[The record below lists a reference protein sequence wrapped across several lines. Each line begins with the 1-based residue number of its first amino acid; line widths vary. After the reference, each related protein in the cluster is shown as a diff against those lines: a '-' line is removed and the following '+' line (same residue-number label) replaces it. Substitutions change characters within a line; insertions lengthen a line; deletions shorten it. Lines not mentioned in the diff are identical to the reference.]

1 VYDSLVAQTL
11 EDFEWIVVDDGS
23 TDDTES
29 VVRTLQQNAPFS
41 VVYLRLARNSGWH
54 VAYNRAVGIA
64 NGTYFNVL
72 DSDDQ
77 YTVDALQRFSDAW
90 TSIPETQ
97 MERYA
102 SVVGLCVDLENRL
115 LSPPFP
121 DSPFDC
127 THTELR
133 HRYGMHG
140 DAAISLRRAIIPPN
154 PYPEDLGSFVIHSFL
169 LNRLSDQYVSRHIN
183 RVLKRVEYRP
193 DGLTSR
199 ILQVRV
205 GSPKSARTYYR
216 ELAHR
221 LRHISTYGQF
231 RAHVNFVR
239 FAFHEGL
246 SIRTQRAISP
256 RPTLCMLA
264 TVPGYLAM
272 RWDVRRLSRMPRS
285 VVRPPRNERV
295 VGRLV
300 KRAFDVAVASL
311 ALLLLAPVVAFV
323 AVVVRLNLGAPVL
336 FRQVRPGIHGRL
348 FTMFKF
354 RTMLPDSHVLKD
366 DQDRLTPLGRRLRA
380 LSLDEL
386 PELVNVIRGEM
397 SLVGPRPLLPQYLT
411 RYSSLQFRRHELK
424 PGITGLA
431 QVSGRNAVDW
441 ERRLLLDVW
450 YIDHQSFWLDL
461 KILFATVFRVFARQ
475 GISQP
480 GHATA
485 RPFVGSEAPEH
496 GT

>member
-1 VYDSLVAQTL
+1 
-11 EDFEWIVVDDGS
+11 
-23 TDDTES
+23 
-29 VVRTLQQNAPFS
+29 
-41 VVYLRLARNSGWH
+41 
-54 VAYNRAVGIA
+54 
-64 NGTYFNVL
+64 
-72 DSDDQ
+72 
-77 YTVDALQRFSDAW
+77 
-90 TSIPETQ
+90 
-97 MERYA
+97 
-102 SVVGLCVDLENRL
+102 
-115 LSPPFP
+115 
-121 DSPFDC
+121 
-127 THTELR
+127 
-133 HRYGMHG
+133 
-140 DAAISLRRAIIPPN
+140 
-154 PYPEDLGSFVIHSFL
+154 
-169 LNRLSDQYVSRHIN
+169 
-183 RVLKRVEYRP
+183 
-193 DGLTSR
+193 
-199 ILQVRV
+199 
-205 GSPKSARTYYR
+205 
-216 ELAHR
+216 
-221 LRHISTYGQF
+221 
-231 RAHVNFVR
+231 
-239 FAFHEGL
+239 
-246 SIRTQRAISP
+246 
-256 RPTLCMLA
+256 
-264 TVPGYLAM
+264 
-272 RWDVRRLSRMPRS
+272 MPRS